1 MSGFVSKVSDGA
13 ACAGTALLS
22 LPSQMRSRRRAHL
35 IHPSVCPGSPVLLAP
50 HTAVVNAGA
59 RGFRGVPCLR
69 VSRIPRGGIAGAGAF
84 PRAPASQAAEP
95 AAGSALHLPVFSDC
109 RHIVAGLSLI
119 AGPPQGFVCCDSR
132 WCLVALGEQQICG
145 GPDLALPDV
154 LPHPP
159 KRDRAQAPRGVP
171 GPRGKGQTPTEVSR
185 DPRSEGRKG
194 RTPSRGYVPCGWGLS
209 CAGSHFT

>member
-1 MSGFVSKVSDGA
+1 
-13 ACAGTALLS
+13 
-22 LPSQMRSRRRAHL
+22 MRSRRCAHL

-69 VSRIPRGGIAGAGAF
+69 VSRIPRGRIAGAGAF

-95 AAGSALHLPVFSDC
+95 ATGSALHLPVFSDC

-132 WCLVALGEQQICG
+132 WCLVALGE
-145 GPDLALPDV
+145 V
-154 LPHPP
+154 LTSPFQTCFPIRRNGTGLRP
-159 KRDRAQAPRGVP
+159 LVGFRVP
-171 GPRGKGQTPTEVSR
+171 EGKARLRLRCLRTPAVKGEREGPRAVATRPADGALRVRAVTSPEFSG
-185 DPRSEGRKG
+185 
-194 RTPSRGYVPCGWGLS
+194 
-209 CAGSHFT
+209 